1 VCPRFAAVVAGF
13 ATLTLVTAL
22 VAAQAH
28 AQSSIAIDERLAAAA
43 HLGVGDRVVLTSE
56 PGVRGDTFVVGAIT
70 RRGADPSEVAR
81 DAYRVRLHL
90 GDLQRLLGAG
100 DRVSRFAVASTD
112 PARTLERINSVGF
125 GFRAYPSAEIAV
137 RTSKTFR
144 VLRRFHAA
152 IGVITIVASAI
163 FLLCILLLKV
173 DERRRDIAALR
184 LMGVS
189 RTSVITM
196 VVCEAALISLVGT
209 AFGALVGWVGSL
221 VINWHYQRVYQT
233 PLTFSLVTP
242 GILGFAAGLSIL
254 GAGLTAATRLVRRP
268 PLALLGR

>member
-1 VCPRFAAVVAGF
+1 MWSKIA
-13 ATLTLVTAL
+13 ATLLTLA
-22 VAAQAH
+22 VARAGRAQ
-28 AQSSIAIDERLAAAA
+28 QTIAIDERLAAAA
-43 HLGVGDRVVLTSE
+43 HLSIGDRVVLAAE
-56 PGVRGDTFVVGAIT
+56 PGGVRGDTFVVTAIT
-70 RRGADPSEVAR
+70 RRGADPSEIAR
-81 DAYRVRLHL
+81 NGYRVRLHL

-112 PARTLERINSVGF
+112 PAHTLAAINDVAF
-125 GFRAYPSAEIAV
+125 GFRAYPSSEIAV

-144 VLRRFHAA
+144 VLRRFHWA

-163 FLLCILLLKV
+163 FLLCILALKI

-189 RTSVITM
+189 SASVTIM
-196 VVCEAALISLVGT
+196 VVFEAAFISLVGT
-209 AFGALVGWVGSL
+209 ALGALVGWVGSL
-221 VINWHYQRVYQT
+221 VINWHYQSVYQT

-242 GILGFAAGLSIL
+242 GILAFATALSIVLGL
-254 GAGLTAATRLVRRP
+254 GAGLVAAKRLVRRP

>member
-1 VCPRFAAVVAGF
+1 VGIRTSIAAAVALAVAVGS
-13 ATLTLVTAL
+13 AR
-22 VAAQAH
+22 
-28 AQSSIAIDERLAAAA
+28 AQSSIAIDERLAADA
-43 HLGVGDRVVLTSE
+43 HLKVGDRVVLASE
-56 PGVRGDTFVVGAIT
+56 PGGVRGDTFVVRAIT
-70 RRGADPSEVAR
+70 TRGADPSDVAR
-81 DAYRVRLHL
+81 NDYRVRLHL

-100 DRVSRFAVASTD
+100 DRVSRFAVATR
-112 PARTLERINSVGF
+112 PGARDATLAAVNNVAF
-125 GFRAYPSAEIAV
+125 GFHAYPSAEIAV

-189 RTSVITM
+189 RQSVIVM
-196 VVCEAALISLVGT
+196 IVCEAALISLVGT
-209 AFGALVGWVGSL
+209 ALGAIVGWVGSL
-221 VINWHYQRVYQT
+221 VINWHYQGVYQT
-233 PLTFSLVTP
+233 PLTFALVTP
-242 GILGFAAGLSIL
+242 RILTFATLLSIVLGL
-254 GAGLTAATRLVRRP
+254 GAGLAAATRLVRRP

>member
-1 VCPRFAAVVAGF
+1 VWSKRAAIVWG
-13 ATLTLVTAL
+13 LAL
-22 VAAQAH
+22 AAH
-28 AQSSIAIDERLAAAA
+28 AARAQPTIAIDERLAAAA
-43 HLGVGDRVVLTSE
+43 HLKLGDRVVLAPE
-56 PGVRGDTFVVGAIT
+56 PGGVRGDTFVVAAIT
-70 RRGADPSEVAR
+70 RRSADPSDVAR
-81 DAYRVRLHL
+81 NTYRVRLHL
-90 GDLQRLLGAG
+90 GDLQHLLGAG
-100 DRVSRFAVASTD
+100 DRVSRFAVATRSATG
-112 PARTLERINSVGF
+112 RTLAAINDVAF
-125 GFRAYPSAEIAV
+125 GFHAYPSEEIAV

-189 RTSVITM
+189 RTSVVFM

-209 AFGALVGWVGSL
+209 ALGAIVGWLGSL
-221 VINWHYQRVYQT
+221 VINWHYQGVYQT

-242 GILGFAAGLSIL
+242 GILAFATLLSIVLGL
-254 GAGLTAATRLVRRP
+254 GAGLAAATRLVRRP

>member
-1 VCPRFAAVVAGF
+1 VWRRTAAVALSL
-13 ATLTLVTAL
+13 ALT
-22 VAAQAH
+22 AARSQA
-28 AQSSIAIDERLAAAA
+28 QPGIAIDERLAADA
-43 HLGVGDRVVLTSE
+43 HLTVGDRVVLAGE
-56 PGVRGDTFVVGAIT
+56 PGRMHSDTFVVAAIT
-70 RRGADPSEVAR
+70 KRGTDPSEVAR
-81 DAYRVRLHL
+81 NGYRVRLHL

-100 DRVSRFAVASTD
+100 DRVSRFAVVSRD
-112 PARTLERINSVGF
+112 RDHTLAAINDVAF

-189 RTSVITM
+189 RESVILM
-196 VVCEAALISLVGT
+196 IVCEAALISLVGT
-209 AFGALVGWVGSL
+209 AFGALVGWLGSL
-221 VINWHYQRVYQT
+221 VINWHYQGVYQT

-242 GILGFAAGLSIL
+242 GILAFATILSIVLGL
-254 GAGLTAATRLVRRP
+254 GAGLAAATRLVRRP

>member
-1 VCPRFAAVVAGF
+1 VWSRTAAVGLGF
-13 ATLTLVTAL
+13 LALT
-22 VAAQAH
+22 AARIQA
-28 AQSSIAIDERLAAAA
+28 QPGIAIDERLAADA
-43 HLGVGDRVVLTSE
+43 HLSVGDRVVLAAE
-56 PGVRGDTFVVGAIT
+56 PGRVHGDTFVVAAIT
-70 RRGADPSEVAR
+70 KRGADPSEVAR
-81 DAYRVRLHL
+81 NGYRVRLHL
-90 GDLQRLLGAG
+90 GDLQHLLGAG
-100 DRVSRFAVASTD
+100 DRVSRFAVVSRDHDRDHTVA
-112 PARTLERINSVGF
+112 AINNVAF
-125 GFRAYPSAEIAV
+125 GFHAYPSAEIAV

-189 RTSVITM
+189 RGSVILM
-196 VVCEAALISLVGT
+196 IVCEAALISLVGT
-209 AFGALVGWVGSL
+209 AFGALVGWLGSL
-221 VINWHYQRVYQT
+221 VINWHYQGVYQT

-242 GILGFAAGLSIL
+242 GILAFATILSIVLGL
-254 GAGLTAATRLVRRP
+254 GAGMAAATRLVRRP

>member
-1 VCPRFAAVVAGF
+1 MCSRLSAVVAGF
-13 ATLTLVTAL
+13 ALVTAI
-22 VAAQAH
+22 VAAKAH

-56 PGVRGDTFVVGAIT
+56 PDVRGDTFVVGAIT

-81 DAYRVRLHL
+81 DGYRVRLHL

-112 PARTLERINSVGF
+112 PARTLARINSVAF

-221 VINWHYQRVYQT
+221 VINWHYQGVYQT

-254 GAGLTAATRLVRRP
+254 LGLGAGLAAATRLVRRP

>member
-1 VCPRFAAVVAGF
+1 
-13 ATLTLVTAL
+13 
-22 VAAQAH
+22 
-28 AQSSIAIDERLAAAA
+28 
-43 HLGVGDRVVLTSE
+43 
-56 PGVRGDTFVVGAIT
+56 VVGAIT

-81 DAYRVRLHL
+81 NAYRVRLHL
-90 GDLQRLLGAG
+90 GDLQRLLNAG

-112 PARTLERINSVGF
+112 QARTLTAINNAAF

-163 FLLCILLLKV
+163 FLLCILALKI

-189 RTSVITM
+189 RSSVITM
-196 VVCEAALISLVGT
+196 VVFEAALISLVGT
-209 AFGALVGWVGSL
+209 GLGAIVGWIGSV
-221 VINWHYQRVYQT
+221 VINWHYQGVYQT

-242 GILGFAAGLSIL
+242 GILGFATVLSVILGL
-254 GAGLTAATRLVRRP
+254 GAGLVAATRLVRRP